1 MTDQERAAIED
12 LFANREDPEAK
23 RELVE
28 AFDGLA
34 QRLARRFGGRGVALD
49 DLVQVARF
57 GLLKAIERFD
67 VDRGIQ
73 FSTFAGRTIV
83 GEIKHYFRDQAWS
96 VRVPRALQNLWLE
109 VSRAVDE
116 LSHSLGRSPTISEI
130 AESLDVS
137 EEEVLEALDAGAA
150 YTASSLDRTV
160 GEDGDMTV
168 VDQIGDVDPGYETAA
183 VRGAMSAE
191 LRALPERERTIL
203 YLRFFDGKTQAEIA
217 DEIGVSQVHVSR
229 ILSRTLDQ
237 LRESIDPEVEG
248 EPGESDV

>member
-1 MTDQERAAIED
+1 MTDYEREAIED
-12 LFANREDPEAK
+12 LFANREQSDAK

-28 AFDGLA
+28 TFDGLA

-57 GLLKAIERFD
+57 GLLKAIERYD

-73 FSTFAGRTIV
+73 FSTFAGRTII

-96 VRVPRALQNLWLE
+96 VRVPRALQNLWLD
-109 VSRAVDE
+109 VSRTVDE
-116 LSHSLGRSPTISEI
+116 LTHALGRSPAISEI
-130 AESLDVS
+130 AETLDVS

-150 YTASSLDRTV
+150 YTASSLDRPI
-160 GEDGDMTV
+160 GEEGDVTV
-168 VDQIGDVDPGYETAA
+168 VDQIGEVDPEFETAA
-183 VRGAMSAE
+183 VRGAMSEE

-203 YLRFFDGKTQAEIA
+203 YLRFFDGKTQSEIA
-217 DEIGVSQVHVSR
+217 EEIGVSQVHVSR

-237 LRESIDPEVEG
+237 LREAIDPEGQRDSLEA
-248 EPGESDV
+248 DV